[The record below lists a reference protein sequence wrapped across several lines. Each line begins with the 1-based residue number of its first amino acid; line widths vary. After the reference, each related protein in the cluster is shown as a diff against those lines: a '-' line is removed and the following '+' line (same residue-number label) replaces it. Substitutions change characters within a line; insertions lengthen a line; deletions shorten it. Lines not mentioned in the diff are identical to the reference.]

1 MQRPGKNIFTRFL
14 PFFQYKDILKIA
26 QIVILLIMF
35 FFLSDKAYTEINK
48 ISCSQHLKKI
58 VCFYPFRKMS
68 KTVFISKN

>member
-26 QIVILLIMF
+26 QIVTLLIM

-48 ISCSQHLKKI
+48 ISCYQH
-58 VCFYPFRKMS
+58 F
-68 KTVFISKN
+68 